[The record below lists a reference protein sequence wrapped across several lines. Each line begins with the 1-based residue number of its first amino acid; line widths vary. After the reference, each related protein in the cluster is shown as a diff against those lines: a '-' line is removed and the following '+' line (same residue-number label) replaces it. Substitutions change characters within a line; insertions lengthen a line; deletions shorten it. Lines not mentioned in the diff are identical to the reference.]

1 MLDPK
6 FQYLPYIASEQK
18 DVYETDDADPS
29 PSEYYEEELES
40 ESIDKSK
47 LNTSDAYNKF
57 KGKYLIGNVDFSDNI
72 GKRKNIGYNA
82 VSGVW
87 ELAGEGEKEN
97 PIQKCQRLQCEMS
110 ELMDEITSLQ
120 NDNTVSKEERES
132 YDGVS
137 KVVLTAKKVLDSL
150 RLEQVLGKEAVAS
163 SSEKQVKN
171 LITQVEE
178 YKKGVPATAAELLK
192 LNSQNELSYTTRIA
206 ELEHKLHQIE
216 QTVGASK
223 TDKISRLNSSLG
235 TKNLLEAVQQLS
247 TKSALL
253 QPNQLDVIEQ
263 RLTNLASKMDQ
274 FNDKAASSGTDPARD
289 QKISELYDLAKS
301 TEPITKVLP
310 DMLERMKTLEALHSY
325 AANFSKL
332 FAELEETQANILK
345 GIANNKELLQGV
357 TKAFVE
363 NNENVSKEI
372 QKLET
377 RVNQVTG
384 KK

>member
-1 MLDPK
+1 
-6 FQYLPYIASEQK
+6 
-18 DVYETDDADPS
+18 
-29 PSEYYEEELES
+29 
-40 ESIDKSK
+40 
-47 LNTSDAYNKF
+47 
-57 KGKYLIGNVDFSDNI
+57 
-72 GKRKNIGYNA
+72 
-82 VSGVW
+82 
-87 ELAGEGEKEN
+87 
-97 PIQKCQRLQCEMS
+97 MS
-110 ELMDEITSLQ
+110 ELMEEITSLQ

-325 AANFSKL
+325 G
-332 FAELEETQANILK
+332 ELKSLA
-345 GIANNKELLQGV
+345 
-357 TKAFVE
+357 
-363 NNENVSKEI
+363 
-372 QKLET
+372 
-377 RVNQVTG
+377 
-384 KK
+384 